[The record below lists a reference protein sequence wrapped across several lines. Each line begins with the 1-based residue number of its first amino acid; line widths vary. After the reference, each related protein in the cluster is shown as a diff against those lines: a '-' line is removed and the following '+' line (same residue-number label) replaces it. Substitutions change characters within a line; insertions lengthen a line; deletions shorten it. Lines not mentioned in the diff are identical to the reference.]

1 MEEPDM
7 SVSEM
12 KEKLESLDN
21 DKWNMKSNV
30 DKVNDTTRAIKYDNT
45 PMDIYLKVESLA
57 ESLGIDVE
65 SEVDEIRSKV
75 NDLESAIYELVAPF
89 EDKLRE
95 IEYEYDDLESDI
107 YEEAHCA

>member
-1 MEEPDM
+1 MVELEN
-7 SVSEM
+7 
-12 KEKLESLDN
+12 KLAVLD
-21 DKWNMKSNV
+21 DAKWNMKSNV
-30 DKVNDTTRAIKYDNT
+30 DKVNDITRAIKYDDT
-45 PMDIYLKVESLA
+45 PMDIYIKVESLA

-95 IEYEYDDLESDI
+95 IEYEYDDLEGEIEDKK
-107 YEEAHCA
+107 YEMSC

>member
-1 MEEPDM
+1 MVELEN
-7 SVSEM
+7 
-12 KEKLESLDN
+12 KLAVLD
-21 DKWNMKSNV
+21 DAKWNMKSNV

>member
-1 MEEPDM
+1 MIELEN
-7 SVSEM
+7 
-12 KEKLESLDN
+12 KLAVLD
-21 DKWNMKSNV
+21 DAKWNMKSNV
-30 DKVNDTTRAIKYDNT
+30 YKVNDITRAIKYDST
-45 PMDIYLKVESLA
+45 PMDIYIEVESLA

-95 IEYEYDDLESDI
+95 VEYEYDDLEGEI
-107 YEEAHCA
+107 EEKKYEMSC